1 MPTPTRA
8 KHPAEPVPVP
18 RPGEGGL
25 AGQETPAFTLESHM
39 ADEKTRVFNY
49 NGRQLVSLL
58 GRETF
63 PGERIYKLPT
73 KVIEFASRQPLTS
86 SLLPCRIGY
95 FPSARGQRVSR
106 PNGDWAFTLLFC
118 LDGVGHLEL
127 DKGCHRIT
135 RGMVALLRPFEFH
148 AYAADEQHPWS
159 YYWIHFN
166 GTLAQQYYEVLTR
179 GGKHTCIE
187 LDPDVAFVRTFE
199 KILNI
204 YHSGHAHKMLVQTA
218 AAMHQLLGDL
228 YGQICN
234 RGIAQETPQARIERT
249 IAEVRHNLG
258 MHVSIHEL
266 AAIANMSDAYY
277 AQQFRRHT
285 GESPRS
291 YFNKLRIQAACEYL
305 VKTSAKVETIA
316 HMVGYEDPFYFCR
329 LFKRVAG
336 KTPTAYRKNEAVQK
350 DTAKRKRG
358 GAMGTGATK

>member
-1 MPTPTRA
+1 
-8 KHPAEPVPVP
+8 
-18 RPGEGGL
+18 
-25 AGQETPAFTLESHM
+25 M
-39 ADEKTRVFNY
+39 ADAKTRVFNY
-49 NGRQLVSLL
+49 NGRELVSLL

-86 SLLPCRIGY
+86 SLLPCRVGY
-95 FPSARGQRVSR
+95 FPTARGQKVAR

-118 LDGVGHLEL
+118 IDGVGHLEL
-127 DKGCHRIT
+127 DKGRYQIT

-148 AYAADEQHPWS
+148 AYEADEHHPWS

-166 GTLAQQYYEVLTR
+166 GTLAQQYYEVLT
-179 GGKHTCIE
+179 GSGKHTCIE
-187 LDPDVAFVRTFE
+187 LDPDVAFVSTFE
-199 KILNI
+199 KILTI

-277 AQQFRRHT
+277 TQQFRRHT
-285 GESPRS
+285 GESPRI

-305 VKTSAKVETIA
+305 VKTGAKVETIA

-336 KTPTAYRKNEAVQK
+336 KTPTAYRRSE
-350 DTAKRKRG
+350 TAQDAAGKPKPGRV
-358 GAMGTGATK
+358 MVTEIAT